1 MNIVLMGYRGCGK
14 TTVGRIV
21 AEKLE
26 RPFFDTDAMIQ
37 ERSGKTIREIVA
49 DGGWEAFRVLER
61 RVVRELA
68 GRAECIIALGGGAV
82 LDQENVKELKRNGFF
97 LWLTADGATITG
109 RLRNDRVSDAQR
121 PPLSGTDSDTEIEL
135 LLREREPVY
144 RSVAE
149 RFIDTTGRSVDEV
162 TNEIILMAH
171 LHPNPPLEGEGRS
184 GGRWGNMTELK
195 N

>member
-21 AEKLE
+21 AEKLK
-26 RPFFDTDAMIQ
+26 RPFFDTDAIIQ
-37 ERSGKTIREIVA
+37 ERAGKTIREIVA
-49 DGGWEAFRVLER
+49 DGGWVAFRTLER
-61 RVVRELA
+61 SAVEELA
-68 GRAECIIALGGGAV
+68 GKEWCIIALGGGAV
-82 LDQENVKELKRNGFF
+82 LDQENVKELKRNGVF
-97 LWLTADGATITG
+97 LWLTVDRATIAG

-121 PPLSGTDSDTEIEL
+121 PPLSGTDSGAEIEL

-144 RSVAE
+144 RSVAD
-149 RFIDTTGRSVDEV
+149 RIINTTRHSADEV
-162 TNEIILMAH
+162 AAEIIQLPH
-171 LHPNPPLEGEGRS
+171 SHPNHPL